1 VSTPAEP
8 AVADQE
14 EPSASA
20 SDTHASAAFA
30 TLALLCLAYAINAA
44 DRQLFSTLLPSI
56 RAAFGWDLKASGLL
70 STAFTLGLAAVG
82 IPAGYL
88 VDRASRKAMILVAM
102 VIYSAFTVATIFAVG
117 FWDMLVYRVLTG
129 VGEGVQMAALF
140 AAVGGYFHRKRS
152 LFIGWLILAYG
163 VGAFVGPRAGARLH
177 LAAGSWRAPFAWF
190 SFAGLVI
197 AALVLLFVPSRYTES
212 KGPQS
217 NTPVG
222 RAALEHMPRTLWNHN
237 VILGFIGCVVLGFS
251 LYGFM
256 SLYAVFAKEEL
267 AFSGTETAAAFSFFG
282 LGGLLS
288 FLGGW
293 CGDHFPQRRVI
304 ATAFAC
310 LAAVGYSIYN
320 VVSSVSAQSLLTFL
334 IGVFGSGFVFV
345 NLLSLLQ
352 RSVRPEM
359 VGRASG
365 IFLTSL
371 FGAASIAGYLFGT
384 LVDALGWG
392 AAALIE
398 LTLFPISGVI
408 AMGMVNPKQLI
419 AVMAKNQGG

>member
-1 VSTPAEP
+1 MSRAR
-8 AVADQE
+8 
-14 EPSASA
+14 SGAS
-20 SDTHASAAFA
+20 FGV
-30 TLALLCLAYAINAA
+30 LALLCLAYAINAA
-44 DRQLFSTLLPSI
+44 DRQLFSTLLPAI
-56 RAAFGWDLKASGLL
+56 RNAFGWDLKSSGLL

-102 VIYSAFTVATIFAVG
+102 VVYSAFTLATIFAVG

-177 LAAGSWRAPFAWF
+177 LAADSWRAPFVWF
-190 SFAGLVI
+190 SISGLVI
-197 AALVLLFVPSRYTES
+197 AGIVLAVVPSRYTES
-212 KGPQS
+212 KGPQG
-217 NTPVG
+217 NTAVG
-222 RAALEHMPRTLWNHN
+222 RAALEHMPTNLWNRN
-237 VILGFIGCVVLGFS
+237 VVMGLVGCIILGFS

-256 SLYAVFAKEEL
+256 SLYAVFLKDEL
-267 AFSGTETAAAFSFFG
+267 GFSGGETAAAFSFFG

-288 FLGGW
+288 FVGGW
-293 CGDHFPQRRVI
+293 CGDRFPQRRVI
-304 ATAFAC
+304 ATAFAG
-310 LAAVGYSIYN
+310 LAAVGYSMYN
-320 VVSSVSAQSLLTFL
+320 IASSVGAQSLLTFL
-334 IGVFGSGFVFV
+334 VGVFGSGFVFV
-345 NLLSLLQ
+345 TLLSLLQ

-365 IFLTSL
+365 IFLTSV
-371 FGAASIAGYLFGT
+371 FGSASVAGYLFGT
-384 LVDALGWG
+384 LAGAFRWG

-398 LTLFPISGVI
+398 LTLFPIIGVI

-419 AVMAKNQGG
+419 AVATKDQAG